1 MSDKTYDILK
11 LIGLIAVPVI
21 TFLTA
26 LVDVWGIPYGPQ
38 IVATLSLIDVLV
50 GAIVAIAKNVYDRKQ
65 KNIEKDTYY

>member
-38 IVATLSLIDVLV
+38 IVATLSLIDVLI

>member
-38 IVATLSLIDVLV
+38 IVATLSLIDVLI

-65 KNIEKDTYY
+65 KNIEKETYY